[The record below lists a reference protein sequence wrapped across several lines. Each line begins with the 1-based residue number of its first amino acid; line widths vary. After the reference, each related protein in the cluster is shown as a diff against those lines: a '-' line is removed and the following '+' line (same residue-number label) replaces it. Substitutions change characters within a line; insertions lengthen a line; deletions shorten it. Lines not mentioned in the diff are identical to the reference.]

1 MYNMP
6 DDYRYDNLDNDA
18 PCIYDY
24 LNAQEKIAKVLGI
37 VDDMISQ
44 FGESHYTID
53 IVNELIRIRKVL
65 EG

>member
-1 MYNMP
+1 
-6 DDYRYDNLDNDA
+6 
-18 PCIYDY
+18 
-24 LNAQEKIAKVLGI
+24 
-37 VDDMISQ
+37 MISQ